1 MEAGET
7 VRIRGI
13 YSPEDASMDFG
24 LIDSAGVFHYVN
36 VKDGS
41 IDQTFKISESVLIDL
56 ELGTILG
63 RP

>member
-1 MEAGET
+1 
-7 VRIRGI
+7 
-13 YSPEDASMDFG
+13 MDFG